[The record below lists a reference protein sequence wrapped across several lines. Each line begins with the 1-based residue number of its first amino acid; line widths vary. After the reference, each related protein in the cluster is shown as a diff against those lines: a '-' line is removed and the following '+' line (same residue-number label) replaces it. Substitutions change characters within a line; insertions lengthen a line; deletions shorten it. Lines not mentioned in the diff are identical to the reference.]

1 MAQLRQEYDEFERR
15 QTAIIVIGPEDAR
28 AFGRYWAGNRLQFV
42 GLPDPEHR
50 VLKLFGQEV
59 KLFKMGR
66 MPAQVLV
73 DKSGVARFVH
83 YGHDMS
89 DIPTNAEI
97 FESIDALEDRQAAK
111 EV

>member
-1 MAQLRQEYDEFERR
+1 MAQLRQEYEEFEER
-15 QTAIIVIGPEDAR
+15 QTAIVVVGPENAQ
-28 AFGRYWAGNRLQFV
+28 AFDRYWADNQLQFV
-42 GLPDPEHR
+42 GLPDPEHG

-59 KLFKMGR
+59 KLFKLGR

-97 FESIDALEDRQAAK
+97 FESIDALEDGQAVK

>member
-1 MAQLRQEYDEFERR
+1 
-15 QTAIIVIGPEDAR
+15 
-28 AFGRYWAGNRLQFV
+28 
-42 GLPDPEHR
+42 
-50 VLKLFGQEV
+50 
-59 KLFKMGR
+59 

-97 FESIDALEDRQAAK
+97 FESIDALEDGQAAK